1 MAKPHLP
8 GHRRTRPG
16 GQAAAGRA
24 SAPRE
29 PLGADAA
36 EAAEAAAEAEA
47 AAWVEE
53 SWNLPPGEEPGW
65 FRDNALEETE
75 DTGFKASGGADES
88 PSALEASSLT
98 AVQTPPPA
106 AGSTPDEAAGTPPVA
121 GAIPGAAEGPQD
133 EAEEAPDEAAGTPPV
148 AGAAL
153 AEEAG
158 ATVAEE
164 AGVAAS
170 GQPEAGG
177 AGSAGD
183 ADGDGEGDAPGTEDA
198 DASPTPGT
206 IYRTVPP
213 LPEDAT
219 ARPRRRSPLVSL
231 LVGLLILVVVGAGG
245 FAIGMLLPLLIPLP
259 AGSISTVSPAPTV
272 GSTAAPTAGSSGT
285 PGAASGGASPSAG
298 APATP
303 SPSVAPAPGAT
314 PLVYVVQRGD
324 QLGRIA
330 QSFGVTLQ
338 ALQAANGI
346 TNPNLIVTGQR
357 LVIPS
362 PGASPGPSP
371 IPSAT
376 GAP

>member
-16 GQAAAGRA
+16 GQAGAG
-24 SAPRE
+24 SAGAPGE

-65 FRDNALEETE
+65 FRDDALEETP
-75 DTGFKASGGADES
+75 GAGVKATPGAAEATPGAAVEATPGAAEES
-88 PSALEASSLT
+88 PGEAAGVVPGAT
-98 AVQTPPPA
+98 EETPHEATGMLPA
-106 AGSTPDEAAGTPPVA
+106 AAGATPDEA
-121 GAIPGAAEGPQD
+121 
-133 EAEEAPDEAAGTPPV
+133 

-158 ATVAEE
+158 
-164 AGVAAS
+164 VAAAD
-170 GQPEAGG
+170 QPET
-177 AGSAGD
+177 GSAGTARD
-183 ADGDGEGDAPGTEDA
+183 ADGNGEGDAPGADEA
-198 DASPTPGT
+198 DASTTPGT

-213 LPEDAT
+213 LPEDAA
-219 ARPRRRSPLVSL
+219 ARPRRRSPLVSV

-245 FAIGMLLPLLIPLP
+245 FAIGMLLPFLIPLP
-259 AGSISTVSPAPTV
+259 AGSISTVSPAPTA

-298 APATP
+298 ASVTP
-303 SPSVAPAPGAT
+303 SPSIAPTPGAT

-338 ALQAANGI
+338 AIQAANGI
-346 TNPNLIVTGQR
+346 ANPNLIVTGQR

-362 PGASPGPSP
+362 PGASPGVSP
-371 IPSAT
+371 VPSAT
-376 GAP
+376 AAP

>member
-8 GHRRTRPG
+8 RHRRTGP
-16 GQAAAGRA
+16 A
-24 SAPRE
+24 SAPGE

-65 FRDNALEETE
+65 FRDGALDETP
-75 DTGFKASGGADES
+75 G
-88 PSALEASSLT
+88 
-98 AVQTPPPA
+98 
-106 AGSTPDEAAGTPPVA
+106 AAGTPIR
-121 GAIPGAAEGPQD
+121 GAAAETPGAAEETPGAVEETPG
-133 EAEEAPDEAAGTPPV
+133 EATETLPAAAGATPGEATETLPAA
-148 AGAAL
+148 AGATL

-158 ATVAEE
+158 ATLAEE
-164 AGVAAS
+164 AAVAALD
-170 GQPEAGG
+170 QPEAAG
-177 AGSAGD
+177 AGSARD
-183 ADGDGEGDAPGTEDA
+183 ADGNGEGDAPGADEA
-198 DASPTPGT
+198 DASRTPGT

-213 LPEDAT
+213 LPEDAA
-219 ARPRRRSPLVSL
+219 ARPRRRSPLVSV

-259 AGSISTVSPAPTV
+259 VGSISTVTPAPTAGSTPAPTA
-272 GSTAAPTAGSSGT
+272 GSTAAPAAGSSGT
-285 PGAASGGASPSAG
+285 PGAASGGTSPSAG

-303 SPSVAPAPGAT
+303 SPSVAPTPGAT

-338 ALQAANGI
+338 AIQAANGI
-346 TNPNLIVTGQR
+346 TNPNLIVTGQK

-362 PGASPGPSP
+362 PGASPV
-371 IPSAT
+371 PSAT
-376 GAP
+376 SAP

>member
-1 MAKPHLP
+1 
-8 GHRRTRPG
+8 
-16 GQAAAGRA
+16 
-24 SAPRE
+24 
-29 PLGADAA
+29 
-36 EAAEAAAEAEA
+36 
-47 AAWVEE
+47 
-53 SWNLPPGEEPGW
+53 
-65 FRDNALEETE
+65 
-75 DTGFKASGGADES
+75 
-88 PSALEASSLT
+88 
-98 AVQTPPPA
+98 
-106 AGSTPDEAAGTPPVA
+106 VA
-121 GAIPGAAEGPQD
+121 GAVLAEG
-133 EAEEAPDEAAGTPPV
+133 
-148 AGAAL
+148 
-153 AEEAG
+153 AG

-183 ADGDGEGDAPGTEDA
+183 ADGDGEGDEPGAEDA

-213 LPEDAT
+213 LPEDAA

-259 AGSISTVSPAPTV
+259 AGSISTVSPAPTA

-285 PGAASGGASPSAG
+285 LGAASGGASPSAG

-324 QLGRIA
+324 QLGRVA

-346 TNPNLIVTGQR
+346 TNPNLIVTGQK

-362 PGASPGPSP
+362 PGASPGASP
-371 IPSAT
+371 VPSAT

>member
-8 GHRRTRPG
+8 RHRRTGP
-16 GQAAAGRA
+16 A
-24 SAPRE
+24 SAPGE

-65 FRDNALEETE
+65 FRDDALEETP
-75 DTGFKASGGADES
+75 GAGVKA
-88 PSALEASSLT
+88 T
-98 AVQTPPPA
+98 
-106 AGSTPDEAAGTPPVA
+106 
-121 GAIPGAAEGPQD
+121 PGAAEATPGAAVEETPGA
-133 EAEEAPDEAAGTPPV
+133 AEESPGEGAGVVPGATEETPHEAT
-148 AGAAL
+148 GAAL

-158 ATVAEE
+158 
-164 AGVAAS
+164 VAAAD
-170 GQPEAGG
+170 QPETGG
-177 AGSAGD
+177 AGTARD
-183 ADGDGEGDAPGTEDA
+183 ADGNGEGDAPGADEA
-198 DASPTPGT
+198 DASSTPGT

-213 LPEDAT
+213 LPEDAA
-219 ARPRRRSPLVSL
+219 ARPRRRSPLVSV
-231 LVGLLILVVVGAGG
+231 LVGVLILVVVGAGG

-259 AGSISTVSPAPTV
+259 AGSISTVSPAPTA

-285 PGAASGGASPSAG
+285 PGAASGGTSSSAG
-298 APATP
+298 ASATP
-303 SPSVAPAPGAT
+303 SPSVAPTPGAT

-338 ALQAANGI
+338 AIQAANGI
-346 TNPNLIVTGQR
+346 TNPNLIVTGQK

-362 PGASPGPSP
+362 PGASPV
-371 IPSAT
+371 PSAT
-376 GAP
+376 SAP

>member
-16 GQAAAGRA
+16 GQAGAGPV
-24 SAPRE
+24 SAPGE

-53 SWNLPPGEEPGW
+53 SWNLPPGEGPGW
-65 FRDNALEETE
+65 FRDDALEETPAPAGTPTPGAVE
-75 DTGFKASGGADES
+75 ETPGEAAS
-88 PSALEASSLT
+88 T
-98 AVQTPPPA
+98 PPA
-106 AGSTPDEAAGTPPVA
+106 AAGATLAQAAA
-121 GAIPGAAEGPQD
+121 AIPGAV
-133 EAEEAPDEAAGTPPV
+133 EEAPGEASGTLPAAAASTVAEAA
-148 AGAAL
+148 A
-153 AEEAG
+153 

-164 AGVAAS
+164 AGVAAP
-170 GQPEAGG
+170 GQPETGG
-177 AGSAGD
+177 AESARD
-183 ADGDGEGDAPGTEDA
+183 TDGNGEEDAPGADEA
-198 DASPTPGT
+198 DATSTPGT

-213 LPEDAT
+213 LPEDAA
-219 ARPRRRSPLVSL
+219 ARPRRRSPRVSL
-231 LVGLLILVVVGAGG
+231 LVGLLILDVVGAGG
-245 FAIGMLLPLLIPLP
+245 FAIGLLLPLLIPLP
-259 AGSISTVSPAPTV
+259 AGSISTVSPAPTA
-272 GSTAAPTAGSSGT
+272 GSTAAPTAGSSGA

-298 APATP
+298 ASATP
-303 SPSVAPAPGAT
+303 SPSVAPTPGAT

-338 ALQAANGI
+338 AIQAANGI
-346 TNPNLIVTGQR
+346 TNPNLIVTGQK

-362 PGASPGPSP
+362 PGASPGASP
-371 IPSAT
+371 VPSAT

>member
-16 GQAAAGRA
+16 GQAGAGPV
-24 SAPRE
+24 SAPGE

-53 SWNLPPGEEPGW
+53 SWNLPPGEGPGW
-65 FRDNALEETE
+65 FRDDALEETPAPAGTPTPGAVE
-75 DTGFKASGGADES
+75 ETPGEAAS
-88 PSALEASSLT
+88 T
-98 AVQTPPPA
+98 PPA
-106 AGSTPDEAAGTPPVA
+106 AAGATLAQAAA
-121 GAIPGAAEGPQD
+121 AIPGAAEETPGEAAAVIPGAVD
-133 EAEEAPDEAAGTPPV
+133 EAPGEAPGTLPAA
-148 AGAAL
+148 AGAAPG
-153 AEEAG
+153 EAAA
-158 ATVAEE
+158 ATVAEA
-164 AGVAAS
+164 AGVAAP
-170 GQPEAGG
+170 GQPETGG
-177 AGSAGD
+177 AESARD
-183 ADGDGEGDAPGTEDA
+183 ADGNGEEDAPGADEA
-198 DASPTPGT
+198 DATSTPGT

-213 LPEDAT
+213 LPEDAA

-245 FAIGMLLPLLIPLP
+245 FAIGMLLPLLISLP
-259 AGSISTVSPAPTV
+259 AGSISTVSPAPTA

-298 APATP
+298 ASAAP
-303 SPSVAPAPGAT
+303 SPSVAPTPGAT
-314 PLVYVVQRGD
+314 PLVYVVQSGD

-338 ALQAANGI
+338 AIQAANGI
-346 TNPNLIVTGQR
+346 TNPNLIITGQK

-362 PGASPGPSP
+362 PGASPGASP
-371 IPSAT
+371 VPSAT

>member
-8 GHRRTRPG
+8 RHRRTRPG
-16 GQAAAGRA
+16 GQAGVGPA
-24 SAPRE
+24 SAPPE

-53 SWNLPPGEEPGW
+53 SWNLPAGEEPGW
-65 FRDNALEETE
+65 FRDDALAETE
-75 DTGFKASGGADES
+75 DAGVKATLGAVE
-88 PSALEASSLT
+88 ET
-98 AVQTPPPA
+98 
-106 AGSTPDEAAGTPPVA
+106 
-121 GAIPGAAEGPQD
+121 PGAAEATLPAAGGATPG
-133 EAEEAPDEAAGTPPV
+133 EEAGVVPGEEAGVVP
-148 AGAAL
+148 G
-153 AEEAG
+153 EEAG
-158 ATVAEE
+158 ATPGATEEAPGEATGTLPAAAAATLAEE
-164 AGVAAS
+164 VGATLAEEDGVAAP

-177 AGSAGD
+177 AGSARD
-183 ADGDGEGDAPGTEDA
+183 ADGNGEREAPAADET

-213 LPEDAT
+213 LPEDAA
-219 ARPRRRSPLVSL
+219 ARPRRRSSLVSV

-259 AGSISTVSPAPTV
+259 AGSISTVSPAPTA
-272 GSTAAPTAGSSGT
+272 GSTPAPTAGSSGT
-285 PGAASGGASPSAG
+285 PGAASGGASPSVG
-298 APATP
+298 ASATP
-303 SPSVAPAPGAT
+303 SPSVAPTPGAT

-338 ALQAANGI
+338 AIQAANGI
-346 TNPNLIVTGQR
+346 TNPNLIVTGQK

-362 PGASPGPSP
+362 PGASPV
-371 IPSAT
+371 PSAT